1 MALDLAIGKNGD
13 LLIAAN
19 RDIEIRTGQPAV
31 DQRIRVRLM
40 IYGGEWELQPI
51 WRAQEEVP
59 QMVME
64 ALEPMD
70 DISVRDVTCDVD
82 PDNSR
87 GLDIVVYYSMVDDG
101 VASEE
106 ILTTTLTIEG

>member
-1 MALDLAIGKNGD
+1 
-13 LLIAAN
+13 
-19 RDIEIRTGQPAV
+19 
-31 DQRIRVRLM
+31 VRLM
-40 IYGGEWELQPI
+40 IYGGEWELDPSGGRLGSRVHDALRQPI

>member
-1 MALDLAIGKNGD
+1 
-13 LLIAAN
+13 
-19 RDIEIRTGQPAV
+19 
-31 DQRIRVRLM
+31 
-40 IYGGEWELQPI
+40 
-51 WRAQEEVP
+51 
-59 QMVME
+59 MVME